1 MIRPARASDALA
13 IAALAGAL
21 GYPAEAADIPP
32 RLVALESA
40 GRAVAF
46 VAEIDGRVV
55 GLITSH
61 ILATLH
67 HTEPVALLTTLVVS
81 EDSRGSG
88 VGRELVRAAEEWAR
102 GAGAERMSVTS
113 GLQRADAHRFYERLG
128 YKQTGLRFG
137 KVL

>member
-1 MIRPARASDALA
+1 VIRVARASDALD
-13 IAALAGAL
+13 IAALAGHL

-32 RLVALESA
+32 RLAALEAA
-40 GRAVAF
+40 GRAVAL

-81 EDSRGSG
+81 EGARGAG
-88 VGRELVRAAEEWAR
+88 VGRELVRAAEDWAR
-102 GAGAERMSVTS
+102 GEGAERMSVTS
-113 GLQRADAHRFYERLG
+113 GLQRADAHQFYERLG
-128 YKQTGLRFG
+128 YARTGVRFG